1 MPADTKQTFVV
12 LDDEEITFGEL
23 TRTCRVHAEWVVELV
38 DEGVIEPRGPRDGAK
53 AQHWRFSATTVVRVQ
68 KAHRLQ
74 RDLGVN
80 LPRRRPGASAAR
92 SHRCARSAPALRFH
106 PTRPARR
113 RLTFVF
119 GESASVCRDA
129 GWLGRPSNRLS
140 SSGLSRGPNSH
151 LVLTLGNARHAG
163 SSAQGRG

>member
-80 LPRRRPGASAAR
+80 LPGVALALQLLDRIDALEAR
-92 SHRCARSAPALRFH
+92 LRSASTQPDPH
-106 PTRPARR
+106 
-113 RLTFVF
+113 
-119 GESASVCRDA
+119 DA
-129 GWLGRPSNRLS
+129 D
-140 SSGLSRGPNSH
+140 
-151 LVLTLGNARHAG
+151 
-163 SSAQGRG
+163 